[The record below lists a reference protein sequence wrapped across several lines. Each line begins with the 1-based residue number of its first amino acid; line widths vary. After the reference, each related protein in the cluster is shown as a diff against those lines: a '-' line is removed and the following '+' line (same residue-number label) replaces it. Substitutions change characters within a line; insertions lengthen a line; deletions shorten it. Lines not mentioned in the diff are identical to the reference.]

1 MTEELNFEFYLIARY
16 GYDYHIGQHSLV
28 FSNAFSLLVTLL
40 YMYAFEL
47 VNIHQ
52 MPGLYN
58 AILTNTAFRMTV

>member
-1 MTEELNFEFYLIARY
+1 MTTILDSTAL
-16 GYDYHIGQHSLV
+16 L

-52 MPGLYN
+52 TPGLYN
-58 AILTNTAFRMTV
+58 AILTNIAFRMTV